1 MTRGWSSDWYA
12 DRFSGD
18 DQFSGNGRGN
28 SPCMH
33 RHVVAVTTGG
43 RRFSQGE
50 VNDNIRVRLQCLD
63 CLEYVSEAEVRGA
76 WQGRSDDYPT
86 GGDDDNF

>member
-1 MTRGWSSDWYA
+1 MSSWSSDWYK
-12 DRFSGD
+12 DRFSD
-18 DQFSGNGRGN
+18 DDHFSDEGPGY

-33 RHVVAVTTGG
+33 RHVVTVNTGG

-50 VNDNIRVRLQCLD
+50 VDDNIKVRLQCLD
-63 CLEYVSEAEVRGA
+63 CLAFVSEAEVRAA
-76 WQGRSDDYPT
+76 WQGKSVGHQI